1 MTIIINYSYRERE
14 RRRPKQQG
22 SNISS
27 PMLVAKKYDSDLE
40 TTERFNYD
48 EERYCSIK
56 RNPIKMTKFTE
67 LGAEKDKQVIEA
79 FLQGTE
85 TEEKKVV
92 NNEELPNGKVP
103 RSESP
108 ELPYIIDPPSSYQ
121 TMSEEET
128 NKYFTMN
135 PQKPQTEVAEIR
147 VTSTLPHRGKKAKGK
162 DKTVTFSPV
171 AMVTPFPYGSDESV
185 GSNGEKNIENIIDTY
200 QNLHTKAG
208 SPDMSKFRKVVILP
222 PTAEVA
228 EPPPIAPRPDYK
240 EMAEVEALW
249 KSLSDTTTMDDGA
262 YDNIDYL
269 LSKNKAKAAKH
280 KTESG
285 V

>member
-1 MTIIINYSYRERE
+1 M
-14 RRRPKQQG
+14 
-22 SNISS
+22 
-27 PMLVAKKYDSDLE
+27 MVAKKYDSDLE
-40 TTERFNYD
+40 TTDRFNYD

-56 RNPIKMTKFTE
+56 RNPIKVTKFTE
-67 LGAEKDKQVIEA
+67 LGAEKDKQVTEA
-79 FLQGTE
+79 FLQGTD
-85 TEEKKVV
+85 TDEKTVV
-92 NNEELPNGKVP
+92 QNEEVPNGQVP
-103 RSESP
+103 RAGSP

-135 PQKPQTEVAEIR
+135 PQKPIAEVAEIR
-147 VTSTLPHRGKKAKGK
+147 VTSSLPNRGKKPKGK

-200 QNLHTKAG
+200 QNLHTKTG

-222 PTAEVA
+222 TTVEVA
-228 EPPPIAPRPDYK
+228 EPPPVAPRPNYK
-240 EMAEVEALW
+240 EIAEVEALW

-269 LSKNKAKAAKH
+269 LSKNKATKNKV
-280 KTESG
+280 ESG